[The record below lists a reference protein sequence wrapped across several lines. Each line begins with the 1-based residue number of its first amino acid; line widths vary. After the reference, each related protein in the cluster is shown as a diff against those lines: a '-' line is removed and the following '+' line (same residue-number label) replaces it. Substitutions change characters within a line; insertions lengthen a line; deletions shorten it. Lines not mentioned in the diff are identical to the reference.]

1 MTAFAVK
8 GDHDRTT
15 AILETA
21 LKIRK
26 SQFIIDGEAVLS
38 RGGGI
43 SNFTALHSR
52 KRTTTSSSAFD

>member
-38 RGGGI
+38 RGGDLELHRP
-43 SNFTALHSR
+43 ALPQEDHNVQL
-52 KRTTTSSSAFD
+52 